1 MINKVL
7 IPALVVAVL
16 GIGAYLA
23 VTFTASAAD
32 IELPAPQTSGGMSLM
47 DALANRKS
55 TREFD
60 PEKRLSEQQLSD
72 LLWAACG
79 FNREDKLTVPTA
91 LNRQELSLYVIMTE
105 GAYFYDN
112 KANKLVLVTDED
124 IRLLAG
130 KQEFA
135 QKAPLNIAI
144 VSDMEKMPNDI
155 FAGTD
160 AGAVMQNIYLWC
172 AANGVG
178 TVTRGS
184 FDADALS
191 KALRLDANKR
201 IILVQTVGY

>member
-91 LNRQELSLYVIMTE
+91 LNRQELSLYVIMPE

-112 KANKLVLVTDED
+112 RANKLVLVTDED

-130 KQEFA
+130 KQEYA

-191 KALRLDANKR
+191 KALHLDANKR

>member
-91 LNRQELSLYVIMTE
+91 LNRQELSLYVIMAE